1 MAPLLFLLLFF
12 SGLPGFHSVKTV
24 SKVTV
29 QRGGSVTIP
38 CHYDQKYKDYVKYW
52 CRGYSWPTCIVIV
65 RTDST
70 RSRGDVSIKDDP
82 SQQVFTVTMRNLQER
97 DSNKYWCA
105 VKIKGFGTPDDKAPL
120 FLAVTTGSPGL
131 SVLNNTVV
139 GEEGGSVSI
148 QCLYSDS
155 LRDRGK
161 RWCRSGDWSSC
172 LTAGGIGT
180 SQHAS
185 VLISDDRRGEFNVT
199 VRGLE
204 RKDTGWYWC
213 IAGDTQVPV
222 HISVVE
228 PTGTQRAI
236 SSMSPPTTP
245 QTTVFTFM
253 TTSPST
259 GVSTDS
265 IASQTTTESVQ
276 PATLSTLR
284 PTAPPTAPTATLT
297 TAPTASSAA
306 TKSPLTTVP
315 SALTETPA
323 TTTYSTL
330 TGTPPKT
337 SFTLMTSPTMSSSLT
352 KTPPTTSSAL
362 TTKTLPST
370 LSTTATSTPAPDV
383 PTSSTSLS
391 LTRVN
396 SAVKVDT
403 QSQTSHSLHLWQV
416 LSIACG
422 VLLLSVTVAVVSWKT
437 CRQRR
442 KAYRRWET
450 DEMETHLALQ
460 ADSGADL
467 TGPADTVLSSTPQG
481 EHLF

>member
-52 CRGYSWPTCIVIV
+52 CRGYSWPTCTVIA

-70 RSRGDVSIKDDP
+70 RRREDVSITDDP
-82 SQQVFTVTMRNLQER
+82 AQQVFTVTMRNLQER

-120 FLAVTTGSPGL
+120 FLTVSTGSPGL

-155 LRDRGK
+155 LKERGK
-161 RWCRSGDWSSC
+161 KWCRSGDWSSC
-172 LTAGGIGT
+172 MTAGGTGI

-185 VLISDDRRGEFNVT
+185 VQISDDRRGEFNVT
-199 VRGLE
+199 VRRLE

-213 IAGDTQVPV
+213 TAGDTQVPV
-222 HISVVE
+222 HISVVQ

-236 SSMSPPTTP
+236 NSTSPPTTP
-245 QTTVFTFM
+245 QTTFM
-253 TTSPST
+253 TTSLST
-259 GVSTDS
+259 GASTDS
-265 IASQTTTESVQ
+265 IASQTTTESVR
-276 PATLSTLR
+276 PATSSTL
-284 PTAPPTAPTATLT
+284 PPTAPFTTPSATLT
-297 TAPTASSAA
+297 TAPTASSVV
-306 TKSPLTTVP
+306 TKSPLTTAP
-315 SALTETPA
+315 
-323 TTTYSTL
+323 STL
-330 TGTPPKT
+330 TETPPKT
-337 SFTLMTSPTMSSSLT
+337 SFSV
-352 KTPPTTSSAL
+352 L
-362 TTKTLPST
+362 TTRTSPST
-370 LSTTATSTPAPDV
+370 LATTATSTPAPDV
-383 PTSSTSLS
+383 PTTSSTSPAS
-391 LTRVN
+391 TRVN

-416 LSIACG
+416 FSIACG
-422 VLLLSVTVAVVSWKT
+422 VLLLSVTVAMASWKT
-437 CRQRR
+437 CRKRR

-460 ADSGADL
+460 ADGDADL

-481 EHLF
+481 EHLC